1 MGMSRNTRIGGADPR
16 HGARAH
22 GKPAGVSGRL
32 SVPLVTPEQ
41 TFQDRL
47 ARVPVATV
55 HASGTGTCG
64 RCGGLMIAIEMN
76 QLTLEREWGDPVGRR
91 CVLCGEILDS
101 VILKHRDYQQT
112 SMRGRR

>member
-1 MGMSRNTRIGGADPR
+1 MGMSRNIRIGGADSR
-16 HGARAH
+16 HGARAN

-32 SVPLVTPEQ
+32 SVPGRLLTPEQ
-41 TFQDRL
+41 TFQDRP
-47 ARVPVATV
+47 AATMHV
-55 HASGTGTCG
+55 SKTGACG

-91 CVLCGEILDS
+91 CVLCGDILDS

-112 SMRGRR
+112 SVRGRR